1 MQSRKKASA
10 PSYQLDGTRMNRPG
24 NEAATIIPFERKRRP
39 TAQEMQDAS
48 MFKLGVMVGFA
59 AAALICVAVMYL
71 WVLPTMDNAV
81 ATARQAYQASAVF
94 HA

>member
-10 PSYQLDGTRMNRPG
+10 PSYQLDGARMDR
-24 NEAATIIPFERKRRP
+24 AANGAANIIPFERRDRP
-39 TAQEMQDAS
+39 TAKEMHDAD

-59 AAALICVAVMYL
+59 AAALICIAVMYL
-71 WVLPTMDNAV
+71 WVLPTMDGAV
-81 ATARQAYQASAVF
+81 AAAQQAYQMSAVL